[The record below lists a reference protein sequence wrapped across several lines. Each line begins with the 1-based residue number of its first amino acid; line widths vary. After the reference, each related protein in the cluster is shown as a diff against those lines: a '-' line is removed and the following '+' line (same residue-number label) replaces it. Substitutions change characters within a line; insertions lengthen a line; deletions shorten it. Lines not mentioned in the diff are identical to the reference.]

1 MSKIR
6 RFGMRSA
13 GITLALALG
22 LQFVLFQGAGAQTGN
37 TTGGIT
43 VGSGNTITI
52 GFPTG
57 TVTSPL
63 GTTTGVVI
71 GNLTI
76 CGPVTAFTSGGTLTQ
91 SGVLINLA
99 GATLTGMPI
108 VIGGNFCSQIQLNVI
123 NGQVTNVFVTANPT
137 GAAFMCTTRCFLLS
151 PVGVTTG
158 TLSLV
163 PIAATPTEAPTVIH
177 RVGRGYED

>member
-1 MSKIR
+1 MSLIR

-13 GITLALALG
+13 VITLALALG
-22 LQFVLFQGAGAQTGN
+22 LQFVLSQGAGAQTG
-37 TTGGIT
+37 GIT
-43 VGSGNTITI
+43 IGSGNTITI

-57 TVTSPL
+57 TGTTL
-63 GTTTGVVI
+63 GTTTNVII

-76 CGPVTAFTSGGTLTQ
+76 CGPVTAFNSGGTMTQ

-108 VIGGNFCSQIQLNVI
+108 VVGGNFCSQIQLNVI
-123 NGQVTNVFVTANPT
+123 NGQVTNVFAAANPT
-137 GAAFMCTTRCFLLS
+137 GASFMCTSRCFLLS

-158 TLSLV
+158 VLSTV
-163 PIAATPTEAPTVIH
+163 PIAATPTEAPTVVH
-177 RVGRGYED
+177 RVGAAYDD